1 MKNRPLYHKLYA
13 DMIREK
19 YPDKEACCS
28 SYLKKENWTAL
39 DVIQI
44 NAILFAKHHKQM
56 EIASDQKHRAYDK
69 ESVRQILH
77 YQQVNGL
84 NNKQL
89 ADKFRL
95 SRNTVAK
102 WRKLFAEETIIS
114 VV

>member
-19 YPDKEACCS
+19 YPEKEASCS

-39 DVIQI
+39 DVIQV
-44 NAILFAKHHKQM
+44 NTILFAEQHKQM
-56 EIASDQKHRAYDK
+56 EIASDQKHRAYDI
-69 ESVRQILH
+69 ESVRQILR
-77 YQQVNGL
+77 YQQINGL

-89 ADKFRL
+89 ADKFCL

-102 WRKLFAEETIIS
+102 WRRLVAEEAAIS
-114 VV
+114 AI

>member
-1 MKNRPLYHKLYA
+1 MENRPLYHKLYA

-69 ESVRQILH
+69 ESVRQILR
-77 YQQVNGL
+77 YQQVNRL

-102 WRKLFAEETIIS
+102 WRKLFVEEIIIS